1 MVYRDSRSAVVH
13 IGPIYSD
20 SRLTDSVR
28 KRQELSLEFN
38 VSIDR
43 MKLTGTVSVQNSKCK
58 KNGDYAVFYSLHY
71 KPTAGK
77 STLTTASIC
86 SVASAAVLANRRI
99 QQGPNRPLS

>member
-43 MKLTGTVSVQNSKCK
+43 MKLTGTVSVQNSKRK
-58 KNGDYAVFYSLHY
+58 KNREYAVFLQ
-71 KPTAGK
+71 
-77 STLTTASIC
+77 
-86 SVASAAVLANRRI
+86 SAL
-99 QQGPNRPLS
+99 